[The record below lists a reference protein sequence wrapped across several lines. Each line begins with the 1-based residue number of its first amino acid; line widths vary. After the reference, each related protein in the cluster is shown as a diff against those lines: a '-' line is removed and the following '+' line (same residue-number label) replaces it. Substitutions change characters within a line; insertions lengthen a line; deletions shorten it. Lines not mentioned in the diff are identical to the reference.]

1 MAAASD
7 GRRSH
12 LATHTLD
19 AGHGDG
25 RTTNPTLISV
35 TDRKTV
41 TEEGLVGGGGGERRW
56 GREGGRTIEQG
67 WGGERERRG
76 GREGEKRQSTDT
88 RERDSDMQ
96 KQRHDNPLTRESQ
109 RQRCTCN

>member
-12 LATHTLD
+12 LATHTMD

-41 TEEGLVGGGGGERRW
+41 TEEGRGGGGGG
-56 GREGGRTIEQG
+56 GRETLGGGGRTIG
-67 WGGERERRG
+67 RGVGGEG
-76 GREGEKRQSTDT
+76 GW
-88 RERDSDMQ
+88 
-96 KQRHDNPLTRESQ
+96 
-109 RQRCTCN
+109 